1 LAADLKEKYNEES
14 ELIASSH
21 GVFEVV
27 VDGTNI
33 FSKKELGRFPDH
45 SEIIESINSI
55 N

>member
-1 LAADLKEKYNEES
+1 LAAELKEKFKVES

-27 VDGTNI
+27 VDERNI

-45 SEIIESINSI
+45 SEIIESINST